1 MWDLLAITTY
11 VLGSTMYLFLPLIP
25 DLAMARDRST
35 GWRKTFYR
43 ILALGFRGTEGEWR
57 HLTTAMNIF
66 AFAIIPVMFSVHTI
80 VSWDFAMA
88 MRPGW
93 SSTVF
98 GPYFVLGALHSGM
111 GAVAVVL
118 FIMRY
123 TMKHMDYFIRK
134 EHFDALGKLMLIV
147 TFAYTYFFFNDYIVQ
162 WYGGD
167 RATDNLLH
175 WLEEGPM
182 SWMFYQLLLF
192 NLAIP
197 ALTLWNKKI
206 RQTPWLLALIGLII
220 NLGMYWER
228 YLIIPVM
235 LTINRMPFTWKL
247 YEPRIE
253 IFLTI
258 GTFSLFLLFYMAA
271 SRLIPLIPVWE
282 VQEGQMTHSL
292 RKVGKTHVPTIS
304 EFE

>member
-1 MWDLLAITTY
+1 
-11 VLGSTMYLFLPLIP
+11 
-25 DLAMARDRST
+25 
-35 GWRKTFYR
+35 
-43 ILALGFRGTEGEWR
+43 
-57 HLTTAMNIF
+57 MNIF

-111 GAVAVVL
+111 GAVAIVL

-147 TFAYTYFFFNDYIVQ
+147 SFAYAYFFFNDYIVQ

-167 RATDNLLH
+167 KWTDTLLH

-182 SWMFYQLLLF
+182 AWMFYQLLFF
-192 NLAIP
+192 NIAIP

-206 RQTPWLLALIGLII
+206 RQTPWLLALIGLLI
-220 NLGMYWER
+220 NVGMYWER

-258 GTFSLFLLFYMAA
+258 GTFSLFLLFYHG
-271 SRLIPLIPVWE
+271 RLAP
-282 VQEGQMTHSL
+282 HSVDPGL
-292 RKVGKTHVPTIS
+292 GSAGRANDALPAQSG
-304 EFE
+304 

>member
-1 MWDLLAITTY
+1 
-11 VLGSTMYLFLPLIP
+11 
-25 DLAMARDRST
+25 
-35 GWRKTFYR
+35 
-43 ILALGFRGTEGEWR
+43 
-57 HLTTAMNIF
+57 
-66 AFAIIPVMFSVHTI
+66 
-80 VSWDFAMA
+80 
-88 MRPGW
+88 
-93 SSTVF
+93 
-98 GPYFVLGALHSGM
+98 M

-118 FIMRY
+118 FVMRY

-182 SWMFYQLLLF
+182 AWMFYQLLLF
-192 NLAIP
+192 NLAILP
-197 ALTLWNKKI
+197 STLWNKKI

-258 GTFSLFLLFYMAA
+258 GTFSLFLLFYLAA

-282 VQEGQMTHSL
+282 VQDGTNDTLSAKSGQDSRPNHQ
-292 RKVGKTHVPTIS
+292 
-304 EFE
+304 

>member
-35 GWRKTFYR
+35 GWRKKFFKV
-43 ILALGFRGTEGEWR
+43 LALGFRGTEGEWR
-57 HLTTAMNIF
+57 HLTTAMNFF

-93 SSTVF
+93 SSSVF

-111 GAVAVVL
+111 GAVAIVL
-118 FIMRY
+118 FVMRL

-134 EHFDALGKLMLIV
+134 EHFDSLGRLMMIV
-147 TFAYTYFFFNDYIVQ
+147 SFAYAYFFFNDYIVQ

-167 RATDNLLH
+167 LATDNLLH

-182 SWMFYQLLLF
+182 SWMFYQMVGF
-192 NLAIP
+192 NIVLP
-197 ALTLWNKKI
+197 FLTLWNKKV
-206 RQTPWLLALIGLII
+206 RQTPWLLAIIGFLINI
-220 NLGMYWER
+220 GMYWER
-228 YLIIPVM
+228 YLIVPVM
-235 LTINRMPFTWKL
+235 LTINRMPFTWRL
-247 YEPRIE
+247 YEPGVE
-253 IFLTI
+253 IFLTA
-258 GTFSLFLLFYMAA
+258 GTFALFLVFYMAA

-282 VQEGQMTHSL
+282 VEEGQLTHSL
-292 RKVGKTHVPTIS
+292 RKVGKAKLPTIS
-304 EFE
+304 DFE

>member
-1 MWDLLAITTY
+1 
-11 VLGSTMYLFLPLIP
+11 
-25 DLAMARDRST
+25 MARDRST
-35 GWRKTFYR
+35 GWRKTWFKVP
-43 ILALGFRGTEGEWR
+43 ALGFRGTEGEWR

-80 VSWDFAMA
+80 VSWILHGNASGLVLHGFWSVF
-88 MRPGW
+88 RPRK
-93 SSTVF
+93 
-98 GPYFVLGALHSGM
+98 LHSGM

-118 FIMRY
+118 FVMRY

-182 SWMFYQLLLF
+182 AWMFYQLLLF

-197 ALTLWNKKI
+197 ALTLWNKKYA
-206 RQTPWLLALIGLII
+206 R
-220 NLGMYWER
+220 
-228 YLIIPVM
+228 
-235 LTINRMPFTWKL
+235 
-247 YEPRIE
+247 PRGC
-253 IFLTI
+253 LP
-258 GTFSLFLLFYMAA
+258 S
-271 SRLIPLIPVWE
+271 SV
-282 VQEGQMTHSL
+282 
-292 RKVGKTHVPTIS
+292 
-304 EFE
+304 